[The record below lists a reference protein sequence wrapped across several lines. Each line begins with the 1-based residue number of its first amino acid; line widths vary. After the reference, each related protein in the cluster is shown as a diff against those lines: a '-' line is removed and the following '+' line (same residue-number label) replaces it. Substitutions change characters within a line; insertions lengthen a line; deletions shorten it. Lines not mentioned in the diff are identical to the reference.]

1 MDLHKFVESLNHVE
15 KQTLKNI
22 LENQTHR
29 VSVIEWLDANDD
41 LPRRATN
48 PLRFYLRDNFMDE
61 LTISHLKRLRNLG
74 EHGLNAILERY
85 PMPEY

>member
-22 LENQTHR
+22 LDNQNHR
-29 VSVIEWLDANDD
+29 VTVIEWLDANDD
-41 LPRRATN
+41 LPKRATN

-61 LTISHLKRLRNLG
+61 LTINQLKKVRNLG
-74 EHGLNAILERY
+74 INGLNAIIERY

>member
-22 LENQTHR
+22 LENEDHR
-29 VSVIEWLDANDD
+29 ISVIEWLDANDD
-41 LPRRATN
+41 LPKRATN
-48 PLRFYLRDNFMDE
+48 PLRFYLRDSFMDE
-61 LTISHLKRLRNLG
+61 LTINQLKKLRNLG
-74 EHGLNAILERY
+74 INGLNAIIERY